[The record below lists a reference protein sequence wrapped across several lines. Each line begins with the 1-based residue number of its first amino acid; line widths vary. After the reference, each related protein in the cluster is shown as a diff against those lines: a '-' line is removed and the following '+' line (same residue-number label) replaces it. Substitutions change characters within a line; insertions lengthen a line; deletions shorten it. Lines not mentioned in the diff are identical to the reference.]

1 MDKRTKPQDAERRE
15 MNFAALERISAYL
28 NRCPRAIEEA
38 EVAEVMDCGVSQEE
52 AVLML
57 LCAVCGLDETRSGQ
71 ERTLIR
77 QYFRPSL
84 RRLDAQA
91 YRFNP
96 YMQTIRFPEAEE
108 GRWRLTQLSYEPY
121 ELFVRDDLLL
131 EADGREI
138 PRLGY
143 FDERFD
149 YPAVLEDGRE
159 WMTVTP
165 NEIETMKD
173 AIARAHGRT
182 AAMGL
187 GLGYFAFMAS
197 EKPEVESVTVIE
209 RDETI
214 IRLFEKQL
222 LPQFPYRE
230 KIRIVCADAFDYA
243 RTRLGGTADFVFVDL
258 WHDVSDGAEM
268 YLRMKLLE
276 RHAPQAEFAY
286 WIETSIRAFLRS
298 IA

>member
-1 MDKRTKPQDAERRE
+1 MEEYQKDAFRRE
-15 MNFAALERISAYL
+15 MNFSALERMSAYL
-28 NRCPRAIEEA
+28 NNCPRAIDEG
-38 EVAEVMDCGVSQEE
+38 EVFEVMECGVLQEE

-57 LCAVCGLDETRSGQ
+57 LAAVCGLDETRSPE
-71 ERTLIR
+71 ERELIR
-77 QYFRPSL
+77 RYFQPSL
-84 RRLDAQA
+84 RRLDAEACRQ
-91 YRFNP
+91 NP
-96 YMQTIRFPEAEE
+96 YLQTIRFPDTQD
-108 GRWRLTQLSYEPY
+108 GRWRMTQLSYEPY
-121 ELFVRDDLLL
+121 ELFVRDDLLM
-131 EADGREI
+131 ETDGREI

-187 GLGYFAFMAS
+187 GLGYFAFMVS
-197 EKPEVESVTVIE
+197 RKPEVESVTVIE
-209 RDETI
+209 RDETV
-214 IRLFEKQL
+214 IRLFEKHI
-222 LPQFPYRE
+222 LPQFPHRD
-230 KIRIVCADAFDYA
+230 KIRIICADAFDYA
-243 RTRLGGTADFVFVDL
+243 RTHLGGEADFVFVDL

-276 RHAPQAEFAY
+276 RYAPKTEFAY

-298 IA
+298 IAE